1 MNNFKII
8 PSEIQFPEA
17 PTVDQSI
24 QISLEAKQQV
34 ITEYD
39 RSSTI
44 SLEQVYDDERQAC
57 TIYRPTFKVIY
68 LYGNTITGSTNY
80 NPFQYN
86 LYYVNEVES
95 VTSGVWKGF
104 PQYYEFDFFRPNIS
118 DQHVDYYAK
127 SAYTYNWSYYLTY
140 ASQNDENKVLNTTLC
155 AINTWVA
162 KDGIP
167 FTINNTQ
174 LGGINVIQFIC
185 VAPHGLTPGE
195 YVKLSIKYRN
205 NDLFEVF
212 SLGNG
217 QTASESHIFNVYN
230 YGFIGTTFDT
240 GKVGTFRRMIN
251 PDNPVE
257 TLSKYYIRQ
266 HKVVTTP
273 DDLLMTKAGFE
284 KNVFLEEQKL
294 ELSSLTP
301 NRITRIAKKTSSNA
315 YSVSSAYDIDFSGVT
330 DNQKRPVSEL
340 FLSIIF
346 KGYSG
351 YFFDPSRNI
360 GIKQGWEFNITPNP
374 NQWWNQNN
382 VNSDTRIGLE
392 KYNKTQGSTQYT
404 FAYSKNLNIGD
415 IIDGDFCEWNDYEQQ
430 ERVVSTYYQKIIF
443 NRNNFT
449 TSPQNFGYY
458 YAPHNKMTLRNFS
471 DYVETADVGEV
482 DNVPFYS
489 YFSKVDQQ
497 FRWRDL
503 YTYGFIDSAFIG
515 VDYPFLNSAHYPFEN
530 VVFRLIP
537 EGANYNSAIQGI
549 NFPIKPLI
557 DGCE

>member
-1 MNNFKII
+1 MNRVTLV
-8 PSEIQFPEA
+8 PSEIQFPDS
-17 PTVDQSI
+17 PTVDQSL
-24 QISLEAKQQV
+24 QVTLEGKQQV

-44 SLEQVYDDERQAC
+44 GLEQVFDDERQAC
-57 TIYRPTFKVIY
+57 TVFRPTFKIVY
-68 LYGNTITGSTNY
+68 LYGNTITGSTTY
-80 NPFQYN
+80 LPFQYN
-86 LYYVNEVES
+86 LYLVDTVAS
-95 VTSGVWKGF
+95 VSSGVWKGF

-140 ASQNDENKVLNTTLC
+140 ANQNNENEILNTTLC

-167 FTINNTQ
+167 FTIE
-174 LGGINVIQFIC
+174 NVQISGLNLLQFVCIS
-185 VAPHGLTPGE
+185 PHGLLPGE
-195 YVKLSIKYRN
+195 YVKLSFSYNN

-217 QTASESHIFNVYN
+217 QTDSDSHIFNVYN
-230 YGFIGTTFDT
+230 YGFTGTTFST
-240 GKVGTFRRMIN
+240 GKVGTFKRMIN

-266 HKVVTTP
+266 HKVLAVTN
-273 DDLLMTKAGFE
+273 DLIMTKAGFE

-301 NRITRIAKKTSSNA
+301 NRITRISKKSSSNA
-315 YSVSSAYDIDFSGVT
+315 YSVSSGYDLNLVDIR
-330 DNQKRPVSEL
+330 DNQKRPISEL

-360 GIKQGWEFNITPNP
+360 GIKQGWEFNITPTP
-374 NQWWNQNN
+374 NSWWNQNN
-382 VNSDTRIGLE
+382 TNSDTDIGLNTYS
-392 KYNKTQGSTQYT
+392 KNQSGTQFT
-404 FAYSKNLNIGD
+404 FAYSKELRVGD
-415 IIDGDFCEWNDYEQQ
+415 LMDGDFCEWNDYEQT
-430 ERVVSTYYQKIIF
+430 ERVISKYYQKIIF
-443 NRNNFT
+443 NKNNFT
-449 TSPQNFGYY
+449 TSPLNYGYY
-458 YAPHNKMTLRNFS
+458 YAPHNLMTIRNFS
-471 DYVETADVGEV
+471 DYVEVANVGEV
-482 DNVPFYS
+482 DNVPSWS
-489 YFSKVDQQ
+489 YFSNIDQQ

-503 YTYGFIDSAFIG
+503 YTYGFIDSQGIG
-515 VDYPFLNSAHYPFEN
+515 VDYPFLNSSHYPFSN

-549 NFPIKPLI
+549 NFPIKPLV
-557 DGCE
+557 DECE

>member
-1 MNNFKII
+1 MNRFTIV
-8 PSEIQFPEA
+8 PSEIQFPES
-17 PTVDQSI
+17 PTVDQSV
-24 QISLEAKQQV
+24 QISLEGKQQV

-39 RSSTI
+39 RSATI

-57 TIYRPTFKVIY
+57 SVFRPTFKIIY

-80 NPFQYN
+80 FPFQYN
-86 LYYVNEVES
+86 LYLVGEVES
-95 VTSGVWKGF
+95 VSSGVWKGF

-127 SAYTYNWSYYLTY
+127 SAYTYNWSYYFTY
-140 ASQNDENKVLNTTLC
+140 ASQNNENKVLNTTLC

-174 LGGINVIQFIC
+174 LGGLNVIQFIC

-195 YVKLSIKYRN
+195 YVKLSFKYRN

-217 QTASESHIFNVYN
+217 QTDSDTHIFNVYN
-230 YGFIGTTFDT
+230 YGFIGTTFSS

-257 TLSKYYIRQ
+257 TLSKYYVRQ
-266 HKVVTTP
+266 HKVLTGV
-273 DDLLMTKAGFE
+273 DDLLMTKSGFE

-294 ELSSLTP
+294 QLSSLTP
-301 NRITRIAKKTSSNA
+301 NQITRISKKTSSNA
-315 YSVSSAYDIDFSGVT
+315 YTVSSAYDLNFSGIT
-330 DNQKRPVSEL
+330 DNQKRPVSEM
-340 FLSIIF
+340 FLTIIF

-360 GIKQGWEFNITPNP
+360 GIKQGWQFNITPNP
-374 NQWWNQNN
+374 NSWWNQNN
-382 VNSDTRIGLE
+382 VNSDTTVGLN
-392 KYNKTQGSTQYT
+392 KYTKNQGATQFT
-404 FAYSKNLNIGD
+404 FAYSKTLNIGD
-415 IIDGDFCEWNDYEQQ
+415 LIDGDFCEWNDYEQA
-430 ERVVSTYYQKIIF
+430 ERVVSPYYQKIIF
-443 NRNNFT
+443 NKNNFT
-449 TSPQNFGYY
+449 AVPENLGYY
-458 YAPHNKMTLRNFS
+458 YEPHNKMTLRVFS
-471 DYVETADVGEV
+471 DYVETANVGEI
-482 DNVPFYS
+482 DNVPSYS
-489 YFSKVDQQ
+489 YFSQIDQQ
-497 FRWRDL
+497 FRWRDI
-503 YTYGFIDSAFIG
+503 YTYGFIDSNSDG

-537 EGANYNSAIQGI
+537 EGANYNSTIEGI
-549 NFPIKPLI
+549 NFPIKPFI
-557 DGCE
+557 DECE

>member
-1 MNNFKII
+1 MNRFTLV
-8 PSEIQFPEA
+8 PSEIQFPDS
-17 PTVDQSI
+17 PTVDQAL
-24 QISLEAKQQV
+24 QITLEEKQQV

-57 TIYRPTFKVIY
+57 TIFRPTYKVVF
-68 LYGNTITGSTNY
+68 LYGNTITGTTTY
-80 NPFQYN
+80 LPFQYN
-86 LYYVNEVES
+86 LYLVDS
-95 VTSGVWKGF
+95 VPSVSSGVWKGF

-167 FTINNTQ
+167 FTIENIQ
-174 LGGINVIQFIC
+174 IGGLNLLQFVC
-185 VAPHGLTPGE
+185 VSPHGLLPGE
-195 YVKLSIKYRN
+195 YVKLSFSYNN

-217 QTASESHIFNVYN
+217 QTDSEPHIFNVYN
-230 YGFIGTTFDT
+230 YGFTGTTFST
-240 GKVGTFRRMIN
+240 GKVGTFKRMIN

-266 HKVVTTP
+266 HRVLAIT
-273 DDLLMTKAGFE
+273 DDLIMTKAGFE

-301 NRITRIAKKTSSNA
+301 NRITRISKKTSSNS
-315 YSVSSAYDIDFSGVT
+315 YSVSSSYDINLLDLT

-351 YFFDPSRNI
+351 YFFDPLRNI
-360 GIKQGWEFNITPNP
+360 GIKQGWQFNITPNP
-374 NQWWNQNN
+374 NPWWNQNN
-382 VNSDTRIGLE
+382 SNSDSNIGLNTYT
-392 KYNKTQGSTQYT
+392 KNQSGAQFT
-404 FAYSKNLNIGD
+404 FAYSKELKIGD
-415 IIDGDFCEWNDYEQQ
+415 IIDGDFCEWNDYEQN
-430 ERVVSTYYQKIIF
+430 ERIISTYYQKIIF
-443 NRNNFT
+443 NKNNFT
-449 TSPQNFGYY
+449 TSPLGYGYY
-458 YAPHNKMTLRNFS
+458 YAPHNKMTLRGFS
-471 DYVETADVGEV
+471 DYVEVANVGEV
-482 DNVPFYS
+482 ENVPSWS
-489 YFSKVDQQ
+489 YFSSVDQQ

-503 YTYGFIDSAFIG
+503 YTYGFIDSVGVG
-515 VDYPFLNSAHYPFEN
+515 VDYPFLNSAHYPYAN
-530 VVFRLIP
+530 IVFRLIP

-549 NFPIKPLI
+549 NFPIKPLV
-557 DGCE
+557 DECE